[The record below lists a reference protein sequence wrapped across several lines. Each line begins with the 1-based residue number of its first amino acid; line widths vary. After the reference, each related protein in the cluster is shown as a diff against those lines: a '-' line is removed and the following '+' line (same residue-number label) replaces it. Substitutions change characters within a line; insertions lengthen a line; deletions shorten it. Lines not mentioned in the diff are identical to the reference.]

1 LPHDRNDQK
10 VVAALKAKSPRE
22 LLVLYLNWRER
33 LIPAAPRRVLRS
45 SVFDDSPILH
55 QRSAAIAQIVD
66 DIEQGRDLTR
76 YLSRRVTIGFELPR
90 NAAKKNLK
98 KLHHLDLL
106 LNDWGIHHLHV
117 STATEADG
125 FVKRAGPLI
134 FAIFKPA
141 CAYLIDAGAHRDFA
155 REQLI
160 RIIIEAWPDDGLAFE
175 LKGILGGGR
184 SYTDEERAGLRAA
197 GLSAPFV
204 PINGRIFWP
213 VGGMSTA
220 GTSDKASIGS
230 ARIMRTLAFFEEQIR
245 ADPVPLIET
254 IRRHGGRP
262 AEAPEFEFSFFQDGF
277 GVIETT
283 SGVAIGLGL

>member
-1 LPHDRNDQK
+1 VNLMESVRRGVLKNLPHDGTYQK

-22 LLVLYLNWRER
+22 LVVLYLNWRER
-33 LIPAAPRRVLRS
+33 LIPPAPRRVLRS
-45 SVFDDSPILH
+45 SVFDTNPIVH
-55 QRSAAIAQIVD
+55 ERSATIAQIVD

-90 NAAKKNLK
+90 AQSPKNLYK
-98 KLHHLDLL
+98 RRHLDLL
-106 LNDWGIHHLHV
+106 LNDWGIHHLHI

-125 FVKRAGPLI
+125 FVKREGPLI

-141 CAYLIDAGAHRDFA
+141 RAYLIDAGAHRDFT

-160 RIIIEAWPDDGLAFE
+160 RIIIETWPDDGLAFE

-204 PINGRIFWP
+204 PINGRIFW
-213 VGGMSTA
+213 
-220 GTSDKASIGS
+220 
-230 ARIMRTLAFFEEQIR
+230 RL
-245 ADPVPLIET
+245 
-254 IRRHGGRP
+254 
-262 AEAPEFEFSFFQDGF
+262 
-277 GVIETT
+277 
-283 SGVAIGLGL
+283 